1 MNIKTRKAIPEDMGA
16 VLELIQEL
24 AIFEKEPDAVKVS
37 EVDLKEAGF
46 GENPMFT
53 CFVAENEQ
61 GIMGMALIYFRFS
74 TWVGKTVHLE
84 DLMVREEMRGKGV
97 GNLLFKEVMKY
108 ALEHKVKRVNWM
120 VLGWNKGAIKFY
132 ERSGATVMDDW
143 WQVKMDEQGI
153 KNFVTNN

>member
-1 MNIKTRKAIPEDMGA
+1 MNIKTRKANPEDMGA

-53 CFVAENEQ
+53 CFVAENEH

-108 ALEHKVKRVNWM
+108 ALEHEVKRVNWM

-143 WQVKMDEQGI
+143 WQVEMDEQGI